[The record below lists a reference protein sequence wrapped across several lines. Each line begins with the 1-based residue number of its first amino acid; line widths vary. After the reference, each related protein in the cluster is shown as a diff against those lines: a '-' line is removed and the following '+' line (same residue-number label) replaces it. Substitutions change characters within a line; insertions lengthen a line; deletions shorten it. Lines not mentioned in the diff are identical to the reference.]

1 MGDQITMLLGVASI
15 WGIAVVIPGPNFFIT
30 AQTGVSR
37 SRAAALCVVAGLA
50 LGTALWGLAGFLG
63 IRWVFVTAPW
73 AYLLLKVLGGS
84 YLIFLGVRLLL
95 RSARGGADRTRA
107 EARPLR
113 PVVAFRVGLLTNLT
127 NPKTALFVASLFA
140 SVLPANP
147 AANLG
152 FYSVAVMVF
161 VSLAWYGA
169 VALLFSTPR
178 MVAVYGRCCR
188 WVDAAAGGLFVAFG
202 MQLVSGRH

>member
-1 MGDQITMLLGVASI
+1 MGGEVAVLLSVASI
-15 WGIAVVIPGPNFFIT
+15 WAVAVVIPGPNFFIT

-50 LGTALWGLAGFLG
+50 LGTALWGLAGFLS
-63 IRWVFVTAPW
+63 ISWVFITAPW

-84 YLIFLGVRLLL
+84 YLILLGVRLLL
-95 RSARGGADRTRA
+95 RSARGGAGNDGA
-107 EARPLR
+107 DARPLR
-113 PVVAFRVGLLTNLT
+113 PAMAFWAGLLTNLT

-147 AANLG
+147 AFGLG
-152 FYSVAVMVF
+152 LYSVAVMVV
-161 VSLAWYGA
+161 VSLVWYGA

-178 MVAVYGRCCR
+178 MVAVYGRCRR

-202 MQLVSGRH
+202 VQLVTGRH